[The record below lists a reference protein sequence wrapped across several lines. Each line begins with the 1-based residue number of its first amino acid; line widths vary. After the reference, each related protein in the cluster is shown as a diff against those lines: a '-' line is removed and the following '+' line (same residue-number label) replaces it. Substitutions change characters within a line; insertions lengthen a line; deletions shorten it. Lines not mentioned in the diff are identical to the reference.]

1 MPFHGFLNL
10 PVLLE
15 DIALAVFLLEFL
27 KAILWNHQYA
37 ILWQYF
43 FKLLYFV
50 ALIEVEAEEV
60 QVLDR
65 YVRV

>member
-15 DIALAVFLLEFL
+15 DIALTVFLLEFL

-37 ILWQYF
+37 VLWQYF
-43 FKLLYFV
+43 LKLLNLV
-50 ALIEVEAEEV
+50 A
-60 QVLDR
+60 
-65 YVRV
+65 